1 MSLVGK
7 WERLPKG
14 AVTLSYSIWHHRK
27 VLEGCEKVIKK
38 PRCSS
43 RFTLVHECILLT
55 HFNKVHCV
63 FSIYMYMNDF
73 NTHERTVWNPVLIH
87 RRLHALCSWSS
98 AGTVESFLFCVW
110 GHLIWLNRETLFFYH
125 FLTKILR
132 IISFIE
138 IFSSAGI
145 CWKEKEKKSGCVLRC
160 WTIPTKFFNGT
171 DACSVEWVWNGTVR
185 DSLKAQRPLLPRPKI
200 PGCGVNFSFTLI
212 HRNNTDTD
220 VTGTVD

>member
-1 MSLVGK
+1 MSAYFWLTLTKSTVYSIYICIWMTLIPMRERYGILFLYTDDSTLCVRDHQLVRK
-7 WERLPKG
+7 S
-14 AVTLSYSIWHHRK
+14 LSYFVYEDIWFDSIGK
-27 VLEGCEKVIKK
+27 
-38 PRCSS
+38 
-43 RFTLVHECILLT
+43 
-55 HFNKVHCV
+55 HF
-63 FSIYMYMNDF
+63 
-73 NTHERTVWNPVLIH
+73 
-87 RRLHALCSWSS
+87 
-98 AGTVESFLFCVW
+98 
-110 GHLIWLNRETLFFYH
+110 FFYH
-125 FLTKILR
+125 FLTKLLR

-185 DSLKAQRPLLPRPKI
+185 DSLKAQRPLLPPPKI

-220 VTGTVD
+220 LTGTVD